1 MTDPNDRPNTIPW
14 PPMIYIG
21 FAIAAIVLHKLMP
34 LGWPGGAMRIVL
46 AAIGLCLIC
55 GGVALELVTALTFR
69 RHRTTILPHRGATA
83 LITDGPFA
91 KSRNPI
97 YVGNTLLLLGAGLLS
112 GIAWVIP
119 AALAAAFTTQKLAI
133 EREERHLTARFGK
146 AWEDYAARTPR
157 WLLFR

>member
-1 MTDPNDRPNTIPW
+1 MTSSTDRPNTIPW

-21 FAIAAIVLHKLMP
+21 FALAGILLHKFVP
-34 LGWPGGAMRIVL
+34 LGWPDGAFRIVL
-46 AAIGLCLIC
+46 AAFGLCLIC
-55 GGVALELVTALTFR
+55 GGLALELVTALTFR

-97 YVGNTLLLLGAGLLS
+97 YLGNTFLLLGAGLLS
-112 GIAWVIP
+112 GIAWLVP

-133 EREERHLTARFGK
+133 EREERHLAARFGE
-146 AWEDYAARTPR
+146 AWRAYAALTPR
-157 WLLFR
+157 WLFWK

>member
-1 MTDPNDRPNTIPW
+1 MPDPTERPNAIPW
-14 PPMIYIG
+14 PPLIYVG
-21 FAIAAIVLHKLMP
+21 FAVAGVVLHRLLP
-34 LGWPGGAMRIVL
+34 LPWPEGVPFMVL
-46 AAIGLCLIC
+46 AAAGLCLIC
-55 GGVALELVTALTFR
+55 AGVALELVTALTFR

-97 YVGNTLLLLGAGLLS
+97 YVGNTLLLLGAGLLF
-112 GIAWVIP
+112 GIAWFIP

-133 EREERHLTARFGK
+133 EREERHLAARFGK

-157 WLLFR
+157 WLFVK